1 MDPPLL
7 TSARLDLSASMVN
20 ESGAVKFLHIVAVP
34 WQNPTENVNVQF
46 EIWWFLRIP
55 VID

>member
-34 WQNPTENVNVQF
+34 WQNSTENLNAQF
-46 EIWWFLRIP
+46 EIYRFLKIP

>member
-46 EIWWFLRIP
+46 EI
-55 VID
+55 